1 MIELLR
7 AQLLALRAQIDA
19 MLAVLDTVD
28 GPTPSHDLSN
38 GSPCQH
44 LETENV
50 GTFGAS
56 EYRCTMCK
64 AIVPR
69 PS

>member
-28 GPTPSHDLSN
+28 GPTPSPDLSN
-38 GSPCQH
+38 GSQCQH

-50 GTFGAS
+50 GTFGAP
-56 EYRCTMCK
+56 EFRCTMCK
-64 AIVPR
+64 ATVPR